1 MFVIKHFQYWFQNT
15 SSSESSG
22 SDWECSGA
30 KESSARKPQF
40 SVTSCD
46 TGLKLKIAAVPRKGT
61 PKRNTKP
68 TVKKKIDDI
77 PLKITKTS
85 KDKST
90 VKKKK
95 SQLSDTTSSSES
107 CKCTSDSSSDDDIP
121 LKTVSKSLPSKCSPQ
136 KFTKGTKTS
145 QKSESEDDARL
156 SIVIDKVSKSNSKD
170 RQSASRSKVVQKT
183 KSEES
188 NEGPVKRPGGRLRNK
203 VSNRQ
208 FKNIIID
215 TW

>member
-1 MFVIKHFQYWFQNT
+1 MLYWFQNT

-30 KESSARKPQF
+30 KQSSARKPQF

-61 PKRNTKP
+61 PKRTNTKP
-68 TVKKKIDDI
+68 TVKKKTEDS
-77 PLKITKTS
+77 PLKIATTC

-90 VKKKK
+90 VTKKK

-136 KFTKGTKTS
+136 KSTKATKIS
-145 QKSESEDDARL
+145 QKSDSEDDDRL
-156 SIVIDKVSKSNSKD
+156 TNVKDKVSKSNSKD

-188 NEGPVKRPGGRLRNK
+188 NEGPVKRQGGRLRNK
-203 VSNRQ
+203 VSNR
-208 FKNIIID
+208 K
-215 TW
+215 